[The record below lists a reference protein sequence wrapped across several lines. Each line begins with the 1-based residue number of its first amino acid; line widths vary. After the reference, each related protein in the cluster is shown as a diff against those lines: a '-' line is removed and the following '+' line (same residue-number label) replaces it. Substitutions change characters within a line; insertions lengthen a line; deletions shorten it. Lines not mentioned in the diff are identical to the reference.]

1 MVAFNAAT
9 DLPPS
14 IDTVEKLAI
23 WTATVLNHLYPAATI
38 VEGAG
43 NASNQATAAPFQVTT
58 NDPPNWI
65 YIGRVSLQLSSNW
78 QRGNTKI
85 WANAQPIGNAAIP
98 TEFKS

>member
-14 IDTVEKLAI
+14 IDTVEKLAV

-43 NASNQATAAPFQVTT
+43 NASNQATAAPFQITA

-65 YIGRVSLQLSSNW
+65 HIGRVSLQLSSNW

-98 TEFKS
+98 VEFKS